1 MIQTVI
7 VALVTAL
14 IVATITA
21 LIISVICCNISAVKT
36 FNIIDKYVND
46 LIESTKQ
53 LIRETCFDK
62 RAP

>member
-1 MIQTVI
+1 MTTIVVTV
-7 VALVTAL
+7 VTAV

-21 LIISVICCNISAVKT
+21 VITSMICCNISAVKT
-36 FNIIDKYVND
+36 FNIIDEYVKD

-53 LIRETCFDK
+53 LIRETYFDK